1 MIRYRWAVRSDPLSV
16 VGEEGRV
23 AGGLHKNSGYLRFV
37 HFSDKKLYSSCFL
50 SLIPWKFERFFV
62 SLQRYRD
69 LSRLMAGSPM
79 QKIVNNVDKTNLYDD
94 NEESFH
100 ENNTPALPRHGRSAG
115 CMG

>member
-1 MIRYRWAVRSDPLSV
+1 MIRCLW

-37 HFSDKKLYSSCFL
+37 HFSDKKLYSSYFL

-69 LSRLMAGSPM
+69 LSRLMASSPM
-79 QKIVNNVDKTNLYDD
+79 QKIVNNPKSKKLKNYG

-100 ENNTPALPRHGRSAG
+100 ENNTPARPRHGRSAG
-115 CMG
+115 CVG